1 MSKIAKKSISEKIK
15 ELEAAIEWFS
25 GEDFSLDEALGK
37 YKSATALA
45 EEIEHDL
52 TTLKND
58 ITILA
63 EDFKKS

>member
-1 MSKIAKKSISEKIK
+1 MSQTAKKSISEKIK
-15 ELEAAIEWFS
+15 ALESAVAWFS
-25 GEDFSLDEALGK
+25 SEDFSLDEALEK